1 MGVAR
6 LLAKGWVV
14 VCLFVAGH
22 ALFRALSSHVP
33 LTPALASVVVPMVL
47 FGAMGLLFIAGY
59 GLSSGHLLS
68 RFRPMHFM
76 PGFDQIVFILFVLLS
91 FLIQVAP
98 HHLSWGILNALET
111 AVRFA
116 VPGQRGLEGSLL
128 RCNLDG
134 GRTFSAAAAWLL
146 AFVFL
151 GSAISRLR
159 ITAALVRLE
168 RKRRIE
174 PLGAQGIALVLGVA
188 AVAAIQLL
196 FMGTLYRMLPCGVLA
211 GITGALL
218 IGLAPLMLAYLIF
231 AALTNLLATQ
241 PEG

>member
-6 LLAKGWVV
+6 LLAKGWLA
-14 VCLFVAGH
+14 VCLFAAGH
-22 ALFRALSSHVP
+22 ALARGLGSHVP
-33 LTPALASVVVPMVL
+33 PLPALEGAAIPMLL
-47 FGAMGLLFIAGY
+47 FGAMGFLFIAGY

-68 RFRPMHFM
+68 RFKPMYFA
-76 PGFDQIVFILFVLLS
+76 PGFDAIVFVLFALLS

-98 HHLSWGILNALET
+98 HQLSSGVLNALET
-111 AVRFA
+111 AMRFA
-116 VPGQRGLEGSLL
+116 VPGQRALEENLL

-159 ITAALVRLE
+159 IAAALIRLE

-174 PLGAQGIALVLGVA
+174 PLGPQGIALVLGVA
-188 AVAAIQLL
+188 TVAGIQFL
-196 FMGTLYRMLPCGVLA
+196 FMGTLYRWLSCSLLG
-211 GITGALL
+211 GITGALV

-231 AALTNLLATQ
+231 AALTNLLATH
-241 PEG
+241 PVD

>member
-6 LLAKGWVV
+6 LLAKGWLVI
-14 VCLFVAGH
+14 CLFAAGH
-22 ALFRALSSHVP
+22 ALVRAFSSHVLP
-33 LTPALASVVVPMVL
+33 APALGGVAIPMLL
-47 FGAMGLLFIAGY
+47 FGAMGFLFIAGY

-68 RFRPMHFM
+68 RFKPMHFV
-76 PGFDQIVFILFVLLS
+76 PGFDEIVFILFVLLS

-98 HHLSWGILNALET
+98 HHLSSGILNALET
-111 AVRFA
+111 AIRFA
-116 VPGQRGLEGSLL
+116 VPGQRALEENLV

-134 GRTFSAAAAWLL
+134 GRTFSAAVAWLL

-159 ITAALVRLE
+159 MSAALVRLE

-174 PLGAQGIALVLGVA
+174 PLGPQGIAFVLGVA
-188 AVAAIQLL
+188 GVTGIQFL
-196 FMGTLYRMLPCGVLA
+196 FMGTLYRFLSCSLLN

-218 IGLAPLMLAYLIF
+218 IGVAPLLLAYLIF
-231 AALTNLLATQ
+231 AALTNLLATH

>member
-6 LLAKGWVV
+6 LLAKGWMVI
-14 VCLFVAGH
+14 CLFVAGH
-22 ALFRALSSHVP
+22 ALVRALNGHVP
-33 LTPALASVVVPMVL
+33 PVPALESAAIPMLL
-47 FGAMGLLFIAGY
+47 FGAMGFLFIAGY

-68 RFRPMHFM
+68 RFKPMQVA
-76 PGFDQIVFILFVLLS
+76 PGFDEIVFILFVLLS
-91 FLIQVAP
+91 FLIQITP
-98 HHLSWGILNALET
+98 HLSSGILNALET
-111 AVRFA
+111 AIRVA
-116 VPGQRGLEGSLL
+116 VPGQRALDEHLL

-134 GRTFSAAAAWLL
+134 GRTFSAAVAWLL

-159 ITAALVRLE
+159 MAAALVRLE

-174 PLGAQGIALVLGVA
+174 PLGPQGIAFVLGIAGVA
-188 AVAAIQLL
+188 GIQLL
-196 FMGTLYRMLPCGVLA
+196 FMGALYRWLSCSLLS

-231 AALTNLLATQ
+231 AALTNLLATH
-241 PEG
+241 PEA